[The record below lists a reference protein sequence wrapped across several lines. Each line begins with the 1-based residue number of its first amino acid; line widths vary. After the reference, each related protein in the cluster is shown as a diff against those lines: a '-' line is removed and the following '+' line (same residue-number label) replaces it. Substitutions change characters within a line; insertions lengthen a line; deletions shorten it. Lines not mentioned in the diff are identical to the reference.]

1 MPSESRERLTIL
13 RAQAGDRQALDQT
26 LRLLQEPL
34 FRYLR
39 FLAGDPQLAED
50 ILQEVMVIVY
60 RKIRWLRDPDL
71 FLPWAYRIAT
81 REAFHRMRR
90 ERRWSDQVRD
100 DELIDSLA
108 APGPQPGESDAA
120 SELVPRLPELVA
132 QVSPASRAVLLLH
145 YWDEMTIE
153 DTAAILGIAVGTAKS
168 RLAYGLATMRRLL
181 DDIEDEPVT
190 GRVS

>member
-1 MPSESRERLTIL
+1 MPSESRDRLTIL
-13 RAQAGDRQALDQT
+13 RAQAGDRQALDQA

-39 FLAGDPQLAED
+39 FLAGDPSLAED

-90 ERRWSDQVRD
+90 ERRWQDQVHD
-100 DELIDSLA
+100 DDLLDSLA
-108 APGPQPGESDAA
+108 APGPHPGESDAV

-145 YWDEMTIE
+145 YWDEMSIE
-153 DTAAILGIAVGTAKS
+153 ATAAILGIAVGTAKS

-181 DDIEDEPVT
+181 AEGEGEPVS
-190 GRVS
+190 GGVS